1 MNQPRARV
9 RIAHVAAPLAALTRP
24 RVSQGVDD
32 RMSAPPSGGGAP
44 IENRRQLIE
53 YFAAGNKPRSAWRI
67 KTEHEKF
74 GFHKS
79 TLKPLAYDGSDGI
92 RAMLDGM
99 TRFG

>member
-9 RIAHVAAPLAALTRP
+9 RIAHAAAPLAARKP
-24 RVSQGVDD
+24 WVSQGVED

-53 YFAAGNKPRSAWRI
+53 YFAAGNKPRADWRMG
-67 KTEHEKF
+67 TEHEKF

-79 TLKPLAYDGSDGI
+79 NLKPLAYDGPEAS
-92 RAMLDGM
+92 APCL
-99 TRFG
+99 TA